1 MHGPPASIV
10 ELEGRIVRLGRRG
23 AKMRRV
29 VSIVIAAA
37 GTVLL
42 IALLIFLRKPVVDA
56 GEAGLFANDCC
67 GTVKLA
73 DGEMLLNNQQT
84 ISYSVTRDA
93 DGPYILPRFDV
104 GIVADQGLD
113 VDGTRS
119 VRKLRLDRLPAPTT
133 LTLYEGSTPYVF
145 KRSTLHL
152 H

>member
-1 MHGPPASIV
+1 
-10 ELEGRIVRLGRRG
+10 
-23 AKMRRV
+23 MRRV

-42 IALLIFLRKPVVDA
+42 VALLIFLRKPVADA

-73 DGEMLLNNQQT
+73 DGEMLLNDQQT
-84 ISYSVTRDA
+84 VPYSVARDA
-93 DGPYILPRFDV
+93 NGPYILPRFDV
-104 GIVADQGLD
+104 GIVADQGID

-119 VRKLRLDRLPAPTT
+119 VRKLRLDRLPAPTK

-145 KRSTLHL
+145 KRSTRRRRR
-152 H
+152 

>member
-1 MHGPPASIV
+1 
-10 ELEGRIVRLGRRG
+10 
-23 AKMRRV
+23 MRRV
-29 VSIVIAAA
+29 VSMGVVAA

-42 IALLIFLRKPVVDA
+42 VAFLIFLRRPVVDA

-73 DGEMLLNNQQT
+73 DGEMLLNDQQT
-84 ISYSVTRDA
+84 ISYSVARDA

-119 VRKLRLDRLPAPTT
+119 VRKLRLDRLPAPTRI
-133 LTLYEGSTPYVF
+133 TLYEGSAPYVF
-145 KRSTLHL
+145 TRSTPRLRR
-152 H
+152 

>member
-1 MHGPPASIV
+1 
-10 ELEGRIVRLGRRG
+10 
-23 AKMRRV
+23 MRRV

-42 IALLIFLRKPVVDA
+42 VGSLLILRKPVVDA

-73 DGEMLLNNQQT
+73 DGEMLLNDQQT
-84 ISYSVTRDA
+84 ISYTVARDA
-93 DGPYILPRFDV
+93 DAPYILPRFDV

-119 VRKLRLDRLPAPTT
+119 VRKLRLDRLPAPTR

-145 KRSTLHL
+145 ERWTPRRRR
-152 H
+152 

>member
-1 MHGPPASIV
+1 
-10 ELEGRIVRLGRRG
+10 
-23 AKMRRV
+23 MRRV
-29 VSIVIAAA
+29 TSIGIVAA

-42 IALLIFLRKPVVDA
+42 IVSLIFLRKPVVDA

-73 DGEMLLNNQQT
+73 DGEMLLNDQQ
-84 ISYSVTRDA
+84 IVSYSVVRDA

-119 VRKLRLDRLPAPTT
+119 VRKLRLDRLPAPTK
-133 LTLYEGSTPYVF
+133 LTLHEGLTPYIF
-145 KRSTLHL
+145 NRSTIHRRR
-152 H
+152 